1 MKAMDLAKI
10 NAPPSIL
17 IFGPFGTFKTGLVS
31 QASGAYLFDFDNGMR
46 TAWKVQDKFTSLRHQ
61 IEFDIY
67 QDEVYN
73 KPAAWMRAMSKL
85 QQFAQQNAEGK
96 FKYDGIIIDSLTGM
110 IRAIQLQIML
120 NATGDAIGPFQRNH
134 WGPMVHQ
141 VESFL
146 TILRGIK
153 CLKIVTAH
161 ELFFEKEIK
170 SSDGTKILRTEPEY
184 HPMSITKNHSINKL
198 GWLFDE
204 IWHASVSVGAGTSLL
219 WTLSS
224 RSSPGLKCRTR
235 SGFPDKYVHTE
246 TGLKG
251 VLEKIGYSYGESNN
265 EVTKGKI

>member
-1 MKAMDLAKI
+1 MKATDLAKI

-46 TAWKVQDKFTSLRHQ
+46 TAWKVQDKFTPLRHA

-73 KPAAWMRAMSKL
+73 KPTAWMKAMSKL
-85 QQFAQQNAEGK
+85 QLFAQQHADGK
-96 FKYDGIIIDSLTGM
+96 FKYDGIIIDSFTGM
-110 IRAIQLQIML
+110 IRALQLQIML
-120 NATGDAIGPFQRNH
+120 NDTGDALAKPQIQH
-134 WGPMVHQ
+134 WGAMVHQ

-146 TILRGIK
+146 TILRGIR

-161 ELFFEKEIK
+161 ELFLEKQIK
-170 SSDGTKILRTEPEY
+170 SSDGRKVLRTEPEY
-184 HPMSITKNHSINKL
+184 HPMSVTQKHSINKL

-204 IWHASVSVGAGTSLL
+204 IWHASVSIGAGTSML

-224 RSSPGLKCRTR
+224 RSSPGIKCRTR
-235 SGFPDKYVHTE
+235 SGFPDRYVHTD

-251 VLEKIGYSYGESNN
+251 VLEKIGYNYGVEKKS
-265 EVTKGKI
+265 